1 MGVEGKEDAFTVLEA
16 SKTGISNLRGGGTG
30 DWKERGLERHQ
41 RGNPADTARKAMQ
54 GQQERPTVLKID
66 HQRLDD

>member
-1 MGVEGKEDAFTVLEA
+1 MDGGGRKGECFHCVGGQQ
-16 SKTGISNLRGGGTG
+16 KTGNGNLRAGGTE

-41 RGNPADTARKAMQ
+41 CRNPADTTRKAMQ

-66 HQRLDD
+66 HQ